1 MSDSP
6 DRTLESAKQIFFR
19 YDGSRFYMSRDGLE
33 EAYLQARVPA
43 QIEAAWLAELTDQKV
58 DALGK
63 PGNWSI
69 VHFLTHHGDFRHT
82 RALLDAEP
90 KGKLWERVAFLEEL
104 VRYIQSGPHELRSS
118 FRDAFLRKVT
128 ASVALQLST
137 AKSAEM
143 RDRLNAVSEL
153 VRRVCST

>member
-1 MSDSP
+1 MSESP
-6 DRTLESAKQIFFR
+6 DQKSAKQIFFR

-33 EAYLQARVPA
+33 DAYLQARVPV

-58 DALGK
+58 GALDK

-82 RALLDAEP
+82 RELLDAEP
-90 KGKLWERVAFLEEL
+90 KGELWERVAFLEEL
-104 VRYIQSGPHELRSS
+104 VRHMESGPNELRNS

-143 RDRLNAVSEL
+143 KNRLNAVSGL
-153 VRRVCST
+153 VRKVCTT